1 MPRDRALR
9 FFDAGTWPAF
19 GQEPAAKAL
28 EHAKNVSE
36 RFRRQWTGTVRA
48 CHIIGRAPRT
58 VTDVVADA
66 GQVILE
72 IAADGDGRVTRASSL
87 VPGQATWFADADHG
101 GLAADARLFP
111 AIAELLSLGDTHL
124 LSTSAPPVN
133 RRGEE
138 RGLNPRAERVLYPTA
153 ADLMASVFGRRA
165 ARPRGAGSERSG
177 FRVSVVHGD
186 LTFARFPIMVGH
198 YEGDTI
204 IGPESVVDRMFDGAL
219 TTRYNLGLN
228 PGALGTSLIVMREP
242 TPLQR
247 ALQMPTGAMVV
258 GLGRWGALT
267 AGQIA
272 NIVRRAALDTS
283 CTARSLGAHRKR
295 PCRPAATSA
304 LSFLLIGATASNI
317 STQDSVAAILRG
329 IAQANLEL
337 DSLEERTLALP
348 RSR

>member
-1 MPRDRALR
+1 MSCRCAYDWRKSLADAASALSEQIGALLDATAQPVRIVAHGVGGLVVAHWATDTATERAAETWRRFGERPGTRVVLLGTPFDGTFDSVELMVGTHPIAQQLALLDPKRGLKGITRIFQSFPGILELLPRDRALR

-138 RGLNPRAERVLYPTA
+138 RGRTRAERVLYPTA

-186 LTFARFPIMVGH
+186 LHV
-198 YEGDTI
+198 
-204 IGPESVVDRMFDGAL
+204 
-219 TTRYNLGLN
+219 
-228 PGALGTSLIVMREP
+228 
-242 TPLQR
+242 
-247 ALQMPTGAMVV
+247 
-258 GLGRWGALT
+258 
-267 AGQIA
+267 
-272 NIVRRAALDTS
+272 
-283 CTARSLGAHRKR
+283 
-295 PCRPAATSA
+295 
-304 LSFLLIGATASNI
+304 
-317 STQDSVAAILRG
+317 
-329 IAQANLEL
+329 
-337 DSLEERTLALP
+337 RTLSHHGRPL
-348 RSR
+348 